1 MANKKKKKNSNKT
14 VAAKK
19 VSKTKKKM
27 SPEAK
32 EKLKTSFLTL
42 VNNDA
47 CIRASREYHGWGW
60 NALAVTL
67 AVASCVIAVVPSLVG
82 RLQVDYGNSVLSS
95 PNYSYDDGLTNFTKK
110 LAEEGID
117 LIIDN
122 NGHPS
127 FGSTESA
134 WIEKMAAKGN
144 ETDKLYFY
152 KDVSSSKGQT
162 MFEVFVNPTVFVT
175 TAAHADVTDT
185 TFFADIVEGKNPINH
200 TTRSD
205 RIEGSDA
212 PYATSFLAFGL
223 DSIMIGR
230 YNASGKGERLTGE
243 NKALVGTNF
252 KSFAFNRDNQMLQN
266 SELKEAVVANYKN
279 VFRSM
284 TQAQKEAGAWQ
295 YTGIMF
301 GVYVGLNVLFG
312 LLLFLLTR
320 GKRNPLRVYTFWET
334 QKMSYWASFAPGI
347 LSLCLGFAMQS
358 MAMMSFIFLFG
369 MRIMWMSMKSM
380 RPAQ

>member
-122 NGHPS
+122 NGHPC

-134 WIEKMAAKGN
+134 WIEKMAAKGAQ
-144 ETDKLYFY
+144 YFSSHSWSLWAI
-152 KDVSSSKGQT
+152 SSSL
-162 MFEVFVNPTVFVT
+162 E
-175 TAAHADVTDT
+175 
-185 TFFADIVEGKNPINH
+185 
-200 TTRSD
+200 
-205 RIEGSDA
+205 
-212 PYATSFLAFGL
+212 
-223 DSIMIGR
+223 
-230 YNASGKGERLTGE
+230 
-243 NKALVGTNF
+243 
-252 KSFAFNRDNQMLQN
+252 
-266 SELKEAVVANYKN
+266 
-279 VFRSM
+279 
-284 TQAQKEAGAWQ
+284 
-295 YTGIMF
+295 
-301 GVYVGLNVLFG
+301 
-312 LLLFLLTR
+312 
-320 GKRNPLRVYTFWET
+320 
-334 QKMSYWASFAPGI
+334 
-347 LSLCLGFAMQS
+347 
-358 MAMMSFIFLFG
+358 
-369 MRIMWMSMKSM
+369 SM
-380 RPAQ
+380 RFTMV